1 MSLHLALFPPLY
13 LYRLITSVAVLSH
26 VVCFPKGYTHT
37 RARGR
42 IWCHFGFL
50 FPRSL
55 DESNRKNRSKMK
67 GRTSTSSSFPPS
79 ILFKNHRVFFIP
91 PNCQLWRN
99 AVAKPPQP
107 TLPCE
112 WKLTRERER
121 KEKRTTSYISKM
133 LGSRGANKRL
143 CTRDTHMVRKW
154 EYTWQGKKTDGLL
167 RSFVIEGVLKEKVS
181 LSLVPPDRV
190 PWRETNARWLV
201 SWRSV

>member
-67 GRTSTSSSFPPS
+67 GRTSTSSSF
-79 ILFKNHRVFFIP
+79 FFPLPFFLKTIAFSLYLQIASCGEMRWLNP
-91 PNCQLWRN
+91 RN
-99 AVAKPPQP
+99 RHSPVSES
-107 TLPCE
+107 L
-112 WKLTRERER
+112 RERER
-121 KEKRTTSYISKM
+121 EKRNVRRRIFRKCWAQGEPIRDYVHETHIWSENESIRGKGRKPMVFYGHLLLK
-133 LGSRGANKRL
+133 GSWRKR
-143 CTRDTHMVRKW
+143 
-154 EYTWQGKKTDGLL
+154 
-167 RSFVIEGVLKEKVS
+167 F
-181 LSLVPPDRV
+181 LSL
-190 PWRETNARWLV
+190 
-201 SWRSV
+201 

>member
-1 MSLHLALFPPLY
+1 
-13 LYRLITSVAVLSH
+13 
-26 VVCFPKGYTHT
+26 
-37 RARGR
+37 
-42 IWCHFGFL
+42 
-50 FPRSL
+50 
-55 DESNRKNRSKMK
+55 MK
-67 GRTSTSSSFPPS
+67 GRTSTSSSF
-79 ILFKNHRVFFIP
+79 FFPQWKGVPFFLKTIAFSLYLQIASCGEMRWLNP
-91 PNCQLWRN
+91 RN
-99 AVAKPPQP
+99 RHSPVSES
-107 TLPCE
+107 L
-112 WKLTRERER
+112 RERER